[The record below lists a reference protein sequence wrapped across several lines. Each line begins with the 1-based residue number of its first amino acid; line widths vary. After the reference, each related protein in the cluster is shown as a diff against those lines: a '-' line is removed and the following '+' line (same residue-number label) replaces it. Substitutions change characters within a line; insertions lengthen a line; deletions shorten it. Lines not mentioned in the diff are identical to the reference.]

1 MKYLLTF
8 LAGALILGSGI
19 LVGFNHQP
27 ASQSFGNFNPTGGGT
42 YYLQS
47 SINSTQTTIA
57 LSSFTEPGTN
67 IPYTMT
73 YLNSSIEFATIN
85 PIGAGN
91 PTGNKSEFVS
101 FTGITQNSNGT
112 ALLTGVTRGLSR
124 SYPYTASST
133 QAYSAPGQTQ
143 FILSSPPQFYN
154 QYANLSNSQVITG
167 QWQFT
172 TLPTSSVACTSG
184 TQFCNKAY
192 IDAGLNQGAATS
204 TFANLGLVWLASS
217 AQVGLST
224 ASSTTG
230 APLVIP
236 NAFATTTPTATCNTW
251 HCIVAATSGKIS
263 QAWLDLTQA
272 FTFTNNVT
280 ILGTTT
286 MATSTM
292 ASSTI
297 SNTLNVN
304 NLNVLGTFAGQ
315 VVNYQDF
322 TSSGTWTK
330 PSGLSGNSLAY
341 VIVWGGGGGGGGSL
355 SAGAQTRPGGG
366 GGGGSCVQAQFPLS
380 VLGSTVTVTIGNGGT
395 GGLANTDTS
404 NGSVG
409 GDTTFG
415 TVITAYGGGGGAGG
429 TSNPATGAGGG
440 GAGIYADGSAGSG
453 TTPGTGSAPLG
464 GAGSTASTYGGGGGS
479 ASVGGASVYGGG
491 GGGGGTGNSGTGN
504 LGGMSLCGGGGGDG
518 GSSAASAGAVGS
530 VSIMGGGGGIPG
542 FSSTAGGT
550 GTQPAGGG
558 GGGGGSSSNTN
569 FSAGGVGGKGEVRVY
584 IIK

>member
-1 MKYLLTF
+1 MYGTH
-8 LAGALILGSGI
+8 G
-19 LVGFNHQP
+19 QT
-27 ASQSFGNFNPTGGGT
+27 QSFGAFNPTGGGT

-67 IPYTMT
+67 VPYTMA

-204 TFANLGLVWLASS
+204 TFTNLGLVWLANST
-217 AQVGLST
+217 QVLAGT
-224 ASSTTG
+224 ASSTSG

-236 NAFATTTPTATCNTW
+236 NKNATSTPTVSCTNYA
-251 HCIVAATSGKIS
+251 CIPVAIGGKIS
-263 QAWLDLTQA
+263 QLFLDLTQA
-272 FTFTNNVT
+272 FNVSG
-280 ILGTTT
+280 LWNFSATTT
-286 MATSTM
+286 FATTTA

-297 SNTLNVN
+297 KIANIATASIGTATIGALTASSFTGPLGLLIGTTTASSTTYSLSQSASTGEMTLTSVSIPANTLGTANV
-304 NLNVLGTFAGQ
+304 LNVDVPLGFSDNVAGASILIKVKYGGTTLFTGGTYTYASGAPNLASGFLKVKIIGNGATNSQ
-315 VVNYQDF
+315 YDEYSYQASANTGNNAIANPTINDLQNT
-322 TSSGTWTK
+322 TSSVDTT
-330 PSGLSGNSLAY
+330 SSQNL
-341 VIVWGGGGGGGGSL
+341 VI
-355 SAGAQTRPGGG
+355 
-366 GGGGSCVQAQFPLS
+366 
-380 VLGSTVTVTIGNGGT
+380 TVTANQGGT
-395 GGLANTDTS
+395 GG
-404 NGSVG
+404 GSF
-409 GDTTFG
+409 TFG
-415 TVITAYGGGGGAGG
+415 ALPGVI
-429 TSNPATGAGGG
+429 
-440 GAGIYADGSAGSG
+440 
-453 TTPGTGSAPLG
+453 
-464 GAGSTASTYGGGGGS
+464 
-479 ASVGGASVYGGG
+479 SV
-491 GGGGGTGNSGTGN
+491 
-504 LGGMSLCGGGGGDG
+504 
-518 GSSAASAGAVGS
+518 
-530 VSIMGGGGGIPG
+530 
-542 FSSTAGGT
+542 
-550 GTQPAGGG
+550 
-558 GGGGGSSSNTN
+558 
-569 FSAGGVGGKGEVRVY
+569 
-584 IIK
+584 IK